1 MSDDFNARYRLLKC
15 VLVEDGTRTH
25 SAQELASG
33 RVVMVHITD
42 AAGPEE
48 VDAQRTQLA
57 ALPASERNKV
67 LEAVTLA
74 SGFTVVT
81 EFLPAPMTF
90 RSWLNTNAA
99 AQATPQPLSESVSTL
114 MASPIPAAPAPP
126 PVEPE
131 PPVAA
136 VGAPDPVLAVETPD
150 SVLAVETPE
159 PVLASDTALSS
170 SFSQIF
176 GKPIP
181 PAAPAVEE
189 YPRPSAV
196 HHEVELAP
204 SALGGAVAPP
214 SPVPDPLT
222 VPPSAPVQPS
232 TPLFA
237 APVAPISVPAP
248 PAAPPAAPIAVAG
261 EFTRMFAPPEPSA
274 PPTSAG
280 HAIPTP
286 APLGLPSVLP
296 PAPPLAPPSP
306 LTAASSFGYDD
317 LPAAAP
323 PARKPPGDF
332 TMMFGAPETA
342 APMPEAPRPSPMR
355 EAPPPTFSPLT
366 PDQRLESPPVEP
378 LYRVVT
384 NNPNY
389 KLGIQQDGAS
399 PIAPNVVGGGQFY
412 PPPIRPPVAPIPP
425 AHASPLV
432 TPDRSPA
439 NEIPASGPPGIL
451 PPPIFSSGTSTP
463 LSALGGAAPLV
474 NASAG
479 PSDFTRLITGAA
491 EPVLPPLAPTAA
503 ATGRRAGAANKRAI
517 PMGLVFVINAVL
529 LIATLL
535 VFFVLR
541 RPVPTV
547 QQLKPARPVILPSMP
562 AAPKLPTNPP

>member
-99 AQATPQPLSESVSTL
+99 AQATPQPLPESVSTL

-126 PVEPE
+126 PVEPK

-159 PVLASDTALSS
+159 PVMASDTALSS

-214 SPVPDPLT
+214 
-222 VPPSAPVQPS
+222 
-232 TPLFA
+232 
-237 APVAPISVPAP
+237 
-248 PAAPPAAPIAVAG
+248 AAPPVAPIAVAG

-296 PAPPLAPPSP
+296 PAPPPAPPSP